1 MSTAAV
7 EPLVIAIDSSTSAS
21 KAVVVD
27 VRGHVL
33 SEGKADIDLLSPE
46 MNHYEHDPV
55 QWWTSTRDAITQATA
70 ALEPADRARVAAL
83 CITHQRESFVLVD
96 DDGNALRPAI
106 LWLDSRAGAEIK
118 EFGSA
123 HIHELSGKPAD
134 TTPALYKMAWLKRH
148 EPELIAAADKVVD
161 VHAYLA
167 KHLVGRWVSAMGSA
181 DTLNLMDIANQDY
194 ADELLDIA
202 GVRRDQMAEL
212 AAPASIIGEIDPEVL
227 AQWDLPEGVVLVAG
241 VGDGQA
247 AGLGTAAIAPDV
259 AYVNVGTSI
268 VAGVHSFGYQY
279 SPAYRTLLG
288 GIPGSY
294 VLEIVQNSGSVLGNW
309 FRKEFGKPELEGR
322 PDPEL
327 EAAAAEVPPGCEGLL
342 TVPYWNAVQSPH
354 WDPFAKGV
362 MFGWGSAHTRAH
374 AYRSILEGM
383 ALELRENLE
392 RVQASTGRQLT
403 ELRCTGGGS
412 RSKLWRQ
419 IIADATGLPMV
430 VSGVNEVSAQ
440 GAAVMAMAA
449 IGAYP
454 DVQSAAEG
462 MSSFVERTEPH
473 MQAHAL
479 YGEWAQIQREIYPA
493 VADLF
498 TRAQVVLNRQKER

>member
-1 MSTAAV
+1 MSAAPV
-7 EPLVIAIDSSTSAS
+7 GPLVIAIDSSTSAS

-27 VRGHVL
+27 GRGNVL
-33 SEGKADIDLLSPE
+33 SEGKAEIDLLTPA
-46 MNHYEHDPV
+46 MDQYEHDPT
-55 QWWTSTRDAITQATA
+55 QWWSSTRAAIAQATD
-70 ALEPADRARVAAL
+70 ALDLTDRGRVGAM

-96 DDGNALRPAI
+96 DDGRSLRPAI
-106 LWLDSRAGAEIK
+106 LWLDSRAGVEIK
-118 EFGSA
+118 EFGSP

-134 TTPALYKMAWLKRH
+134 TTPALYKMAWLSRH
-148 EPELIAAADKVVD
+148 EPEVLASADKVVD

-181 DTLNLMDIANQDY
+181 DTLNLMDIANKDY
-194 ADELLDIA
+194 SDELLAIA

-212 AAPASIIGEIDPEVL
+212 ADAAEVIGPIDAQLL
-227 AQWDLPEGVVLVAG
+227 AEWGLPEGVVLVAG

-268 VAGVHSFGYQY
+268 VAGVHSFEYQY

-294 VLEIVQNSGSVLGNW
+294 VLEIVQNSGSVLANW
-309 FRKEFGKPELEGR
+309 FRAELGNPALEGR

-327 EAAAAEVPPGCEGLL
+327 EAAAARIEPGSQGLL

-362 MFGWGSAHTRAH
+362 ILGFGSAHTRAH
-374 AYRSILEGM
+374 VYRSLLEGM
-383 ALELRENLE
+383 AMELRENLA
-392 RVQASTGRQLT
+392 RVQESTGRELV

-412 RSKLWRQ
+412 RSTLWRQ

-440 GAAVMAMAA
+440 GAAMMAMAA
-449 IGAYP
+449 IGVYP
-454 DVQSAAEG
+454 DVQTAAEN
-462 MSSFVERTEPH
+462 MSSFVERTEPN
-473 MQAHAL
+473 MDAHRR
-479 YGEWAQIQREIYPA
+479 YGEWAEIQKDIYPA
-493 VADLF
+493 VADIF
-498 TRAQVVLNRQKER
+498 NRTQAVLNRQKEG

>member
-1 MSTAAV
+1 MSAANV

-27 VRGHVL
+27 VRGSVL
-33 SEGKADIDLLSPE
+33 SEGRAEIDLLTPE
-46 MNHYEHDPV
+46 MNHYEHDPR
-55 QWWTSTRDAITQATA
+55 QWWTSTRDAIAAAVA
-70 ALEPADRARVAAL
+70 ALDPSERARVAAI

-106 LWLDSRAGAEIK
+106 LWLDSRAGVEIK
-118 EFGSA
+118 EYGSA

-148 EPELIAAADKVVD
+148 EGDLLARASKVVD

-181 DTLNLMDIANQDY
+181 DTLNLMDIAHQDY
-194 ADELLDIA
+194 SDELLEIA
-202 GVRRDQMAEL
+202 GVRRDQMADL
-212 AAPASIIGEIDPEVL
+212 AEPASIIGEIHPELL
-227 AQWDLPEGVVLVAG
+227 AQWGLSEAVVLVAG

-268 VAGVHSFGYQY
+268 VAGVHSFEYQY

-288 GIPGSY
+288 GIPGSF

-309 FRKEFGKPELEGR
+309 FRRELGNPLLEGR

-327 EAAAAEVPPGCEGLL
+327 EAAAAELEPGCEGLL

-362 MFGWGSAHTRAH
+362 MIGFGSTHTRAH

-383 ALELRENLE
+383 AMELRENLE

-412 RSKLWRQ
+412 RSTLWRQ

-430 VSGVNEVSAQ
+430 VSGVDEVSAQ
-440 GAAVMAMAA
+440 GAAAMAMAA

-454 DVQSAAEG
+454 DVQTAAES
-462 MSSFVERTEPH
+462 MSSFVERTEPD
-473 MQAHAL
+473 MQAHRL
-479 YGEWAQIQREIYPA
+479 YGQWAAIQRDIYPA
-493 VADLF
+493 VADIF
-498 TRAQVVLNRQKER
+498 TRTQEVLNSQKER

>member
-327 EAAAAEVPPGCEGLL
+327 EGCGCR
-342 TVPYWNAVQSPH
+342 
-354 WDPFAKGV
+354 
-362 MFGWGSAHTRAH
+362 GS
-374 AYRSILEGM
+374 S
-383 ALELRENLE
+383 
-392 RVQASTGRQLT
+392 RV
-403 ELRCTGGGS
+403 
-412 RSKLWRQ
+412 
-419 IIADATGLPMV
+419 
-430 VSGVNEVSAQ
+430 
-440 GAAVMAMAA
+440 
-449 IGAYP
+449 
-454 DVQSAAEG
+454 
-462 MSSFVERTEPH
+462 
-473 MQAHAL
+473 
-479 YGEWAQIQREIYPA
+479 
-493 VADLF
+493 
-498 TRAQVVLNRQKER
+498 